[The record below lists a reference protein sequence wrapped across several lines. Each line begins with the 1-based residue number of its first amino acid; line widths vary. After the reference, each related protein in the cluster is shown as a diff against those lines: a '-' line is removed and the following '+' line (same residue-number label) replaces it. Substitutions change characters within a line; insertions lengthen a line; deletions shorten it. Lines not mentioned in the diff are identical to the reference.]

1 MTLKRIPNQFS
12 WWVPFV
18 VLMGAAPAVSCDK
31 SEDRIAGGAGGA
43 GAADG
48 SVADVYYVPTA
59 EPVVKAM
66 IELAEPQAG
75 ETLYDLGSGDGR
87 IVIAAA
93 KHYKLKGV
101 GLEIDPDQLNVSV
114 ENARKA
120 GVTADVKFL
129 NADMF
134 KTPLQDADIVT
145 LYVGP
150 KLTREMRPHLL
161 QKMRPGARLVCHGFG
176 MGDWEPDKKVNASTG
191 APLYLWFIPA
201 AAAGTHTVT
210 LTDDAG
216 GPPREVKL
224 DLKQQYQ
231 TVTGTATFPG
241 GLPVEISGGRLRGN
255 ELTFAAEGKTHTV
268 TLDRGK
274 P

>member
-1 MTLKRIPNQFS
+1 MIAERIQRQVT
-12 WWVPFV
+12 WWVPI
-18 VLMGAAPAVSCDK
+18 VLLAGASATSCETGD
-31 SEDRIAGGAGGA
+31 DRIAGGAGGA

-48 SVADVYYVPTA
+48 SVADVYYVPTP

-66 IELAEPQAG
+66 IELADPQPG

-93 KHYKLKGV
+93 KHYQLKGV

-120 GVTADVKFL
+120 GVAAEVRFL

-134 KTPLQDADIVT
+134 KTPLRDADIVT

-150 KLTREMRPHLL
+150 KLTLEMKPHLL
-161 QKMRPGARLVCHGFG
+161 EKMRPGARLVCQGFS
-176 MGDWEPDKKVNASTG
+176 MGDWEPDGRVIGPTG
-191 APLYLWFIPA
+191 SPLYLWVIPG
-201 AAAGTHTVT
+201 AAAGTHVVK
-210 LTDDAG
+210 LNDEAG

-224 DLKQQYQ
+224 DLEQKYQ

-241 GLPVEISGGRLRGN
+241 GPPAEISGGRLRGN
-255 ELTFAAEGKTHTV
+255 ELTFTAQGKTYTV
-268 TLDRGK
+268 TLGGDK
-274 P
+274 T